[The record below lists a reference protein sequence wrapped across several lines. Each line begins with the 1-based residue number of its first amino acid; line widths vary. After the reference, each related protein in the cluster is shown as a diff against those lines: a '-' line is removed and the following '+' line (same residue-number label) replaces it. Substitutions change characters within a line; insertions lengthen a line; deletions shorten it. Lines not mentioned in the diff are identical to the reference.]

1 MSSLTWAKKP
11 KKKLRRSE
19 MRMGRSYELTVAQER
34 LPVRSA
40 SRLRTSRS
48 PRVASLLLAI
58 CLLAI
63 LAHLFLS
70 DAYYVYEVTV
80 RGNGLVSA
88 EEVFQQ
94 TAMQG
99 YSVFFVNPV
108 HAEDRI
114 RGLPDVRE
122 AEVRISL
129 PNRMVIDLRE
139 REALVV
145 WQTGEDR
152 YGVDEDGLI
161 VSLRSDVGPD
171 ITIVD
176 LDSQPLQ
183 LGGQV
188 DREAV
193 NAVETYRSFL
203 SGVSEFEYSRE
214 YGLSYRNEY
223 GWRVYLGNGEGAE
236 LKVAILDALVQ
247 RLASQA
253 LIVECIDVRF
263 PESPLYRLAEEPG
276 AEP

>member
-1 MSSLTWAKKP
+1 
-11 KKKLRRSE
+11 
-19 MRMGRSYELTVAQER
+19 
-34 LPVRSA
+34 
-40 SRLRTSRS
+40 
-48 PRVASLLLAI
+48 VASLLLAI
-58 CLLAI
+58 CLLAV

-80 RGNGLVSA
+80 RGNALVSA
-88 EEVFQQ
+88 EEVLQQ

-99 YSVFFVNPV
+99 YSVFFVNPA
-108 HAEDRI
+108 HAEGRI
-114 RGLPDVRE
+114 RALPDVRE
-122 AEVRISL
+122 AEVHIIL
-129 PNRMVIDLRE
+129 PNRMVIDLQE
-139 REALVV
+139 REALLV

-161 VSLRSDVGPD
+161 VSLQSDAGPD

-176 LDSQPLQ
+176 LDSEPLQ

-193 NAVETYRSFL
+193 NAVETFRALF
-203 SGVSEFEYSRE
+203 SGVSGFEYSRE

-253 LIVECIDVRF
+253 LTVESIDVRF